1 MTARAGSLCGAPTGK
16 LTNRE
21 IKSGPR
27 AGLRFHPDA
36 PAVALDD
43 LLADRQADAGAGV
56 LAAAVQALEHLEQ
69 PPGLARVNADAVI
82 PHGELPVP
90 VHPPRG
96 NVDAGGRLPA
106 KLERVGDE
114 VLQDLFEPRGL
125 PRDRR
130 QGVVCDGRLLFGDD
144 GL

>member
-1 MTARAGSLCGAPTGK
+1 MTAPRRGLMRGPTGK

-21 IKSGPR
+21 IKGGPR

-56 LAAAVQALEHLEQ
+56 LAAGVQALEHLEQ
-69 PPGLARVNADAVI
+69 PAGLARVNADAVI

-90 VHPPRG
+90 VHTPRRD
-96 NVDAGGRLPA
+96 VDAGGRLPA
-106 KLERVGDE
+106 EL
-114 VLQDLFEPRGL
+114 
-125 PRDRR
+125 
-130 QGVVCDGRLLFGDD
+130 
-144 GL
+144 